1 MDMWDILFGTLIVLA
16 VLTVPIRIGVRVAQW
31 GRRRAHEPPLARVW
45 THPLWLVYEAVV
57 GSMAGYLLYDT
68 VLHIIARNFDY
79 VTVTWIWIWIFIA
92 GASCI
97 AIFCFRAHLRVE
109 PMNEDERIRRR
120 IEWYGQLRKKEY
132 ERLRDSNAFTTR
144 TGSYTFMRDWDD

>member
-1 MDMWDILFGTLIVLA
+1 MDLWDILFRTLIVLT

-57 GSMAGYLLYDT
+57 GSMAGYLLYYDA
-68 VLHIIARNFDY
+68 LHIITGDSYYLATNG
-79 VTVTWIWIWIFIA
+79 IWRWSFIA

-97 AIFCFRAHLRVE
+97 AIFCFRAHFRFE
-109 PMNEDERIRRR
+109 PMNEDERIRRM
-120 IEWYGQLRKKEY
+120 IEWHGQLRKKEY